1 MPFELPTSEGAVWRP
16 FSILVA
22 GHHPWGARSLENA
35 LIRRGYE
42 VVRADSAVEVFAMAL
57 GQPLD
62 ALIIDDDVSGVSGLA
77 ICRQLRGD
85 SRFLPT
91 TPIVLASS
99 AGGTRDERLEAYGA
113 GAWELVAQP
122 MDAEVLLLK
131 LDTFLRARSVAERW
145 RIGNI
150 MDDSG
155 LYSRDALLQRAR
167 EVGNMVARRQQP
179 WTCAILTPS
188 LPPAPDALGA
198 GEVFWG
204 PAGGEPVSAEDPAGA
219 SSEELK
225 MQNDSLVEH
234 VARVVRMGV
243 RTCDLL
249 GRWSENEIALVA
261 PGTDRT
267 GTAVV
272 LDRFRAL
279 LERHPLPAGHSMA
292 GMGVRVGVASTDALQ
307 IGTDPAAMLTLA
319 EQDLRGLLR
328 PGPRRSL
335 STRMMS

>member
-1 MPFELPTSEGAVWRP
+1 MRYDLPPTEGAVWRP

-22 GHHPWGARSLENA
+22 GHQPWGARSLENA
-35 LIRRGYE
+35 LVRRGYE
-42 VVRADSAVEVFAMAL
+42 VIRAESAVEVFALAL

-62 ALIIDDDVSGVSGLA
+62 ALIVDDDVGGVSGLA

-85 SRFLPT
+85 MRFLPT

-99 AGGTRDERLEAYGA
+99 SGGTRDERLEAYGA
-113 GAWELVAQP
+113 GAWELVSQP

-131 LDTFLRARSVAERW
+131 LDTFLRARQVAERW
-145 RIGNI
+145 RTGNV
-150 MDDSG
+150 MDESG
-155 LYSRDALLQRAR
+155 IYSRDALMQRAR

-188 LPPAPDALGA
+188 MPPAPGELSDS
-198 GEVFWG
+198 EVFWG
-204 PAGGEPVSAEDPAGA
+204 PADAGIAAESPNADDVR
-219 SSEELK
+219 LLT
-225 MQNDSLVEH
+225 DSLVEH
-234 VARVVRMGV
+234 IVRIVRMGV

-249 GRWSENEIALVA
+249 GRWSDSEIALVA
-261 PGTDRT
+261 PGTDRN

-272 LDRFRAL
+272 LDRFRKL
-279 LERHPLPAGHSMA
+279 LEKHPLPAGHSMA
-292 GMGVRVGVASTDALQ
+292 GIGVRVGLASTDALQ
-307 IGTDPAAMLTLA
+307 IGTDPASMLLVA

-335 STRMMS
+335 STRMFS